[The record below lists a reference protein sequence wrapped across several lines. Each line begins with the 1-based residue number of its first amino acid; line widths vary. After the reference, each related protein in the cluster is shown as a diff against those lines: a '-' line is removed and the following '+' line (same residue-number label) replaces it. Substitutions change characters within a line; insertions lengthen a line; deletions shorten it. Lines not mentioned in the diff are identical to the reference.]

1 MVQKACPSDGHQ
13 SGNTK
18 TEGALSTPRHMDM
31 CCCPCQN
38 QLEMWSRF
46 CAQNLGAESG
56 PREMINK
63 KVMARNWARFWVR
76 IRRSGATLRGA
87 RVARNAAPGY
97 RNAAPGCH
105 ISPRSGIRFSG
116 ALVFVFSHHHHRHTC
131 APFSCPKQGHI
142 FGPIFKPPF
151 NAWL

>member
-31 CCCPCQN
+31 CCRPCQN

-63 KVMARNWARFWVR
+63 KVVARNWARFWVR

-87 RVARNAAPGY
+87 RVPRNAAPGC
-97 RNAAPGCH
+97 RNEAPGCH

-116 ALVFVFSHHHHRHTC
+116 ALVFVFSHHHRHTC
-131 APFSCPKQGHI
+131 APLFLPKTRPHI
-142 FGPIFKPPF
+142 WAHF
-151 NAWL
+151 